1 MKSRVLLVAIVLI
14 LIISLFPVAAFAAA
28 PADVKVNVRNQTAGL
43 VQLSLTDADGNVS
56 FKTLEM
62 GTSSFEIT
70 EGIYTYYASTPC
82 GAMAGEWNL
91 NVNKTLYLGCRQ
103 GQPGASLQK
112 LINRRSFCNLG
123 YYEHFVDGSSRV
135 DNFYS
140 WTNQSDMILAE
151 ASWLNASPIT
161 TLEEA
166 VNLYNTARI
175 GVAEYSIGCYDNHT
189 NLVFIVP

>member
-14 LIISLFPVAAFAAA
+14 LIISLFPIAAFAAA

-91 NVNKTLYLGCRQ
+91 NVNKTLYLVCKEGKL
-103 GQPGASLQK
+103 GSTLQK
-112 LINRRSFCNLG
+112 MIKGAIICNLG
-123 YYEHFVDGSSRV
+123 YYETFPEGSGRV
-135 DNFYS
+135 DNFVS
-140 WTNQSDMILAE
+140 WTDQSALILAIVTDRWG
-151 ASWLNASPIT
+151 AVY

-166 VNLYNTARI
+166 VHGLNSLYY
-175 GVAEYSIGCYDNHT
+175 GQAEYTIGCWDHT
-189 NLVFIVP
+189 TYLNVLQY

>member
-1 MKSRVLLVAIVLI
+1 MRAKIIIIINLLLI
-14 LIISLFPVAAFAAA
+14 LSLFPVAAFAAA
-28 PADVKVNVRNQTAGL
+28 PADVKVNVRNQTSGV
-43 VQLSLTDADGNVS
+43 VQLSLTDANGNIS
-56 FKTLEM
+56 FKTLEP
-62 GTSSFEIT
+62 GTSTFVIT

-82 GAMAGEWNL
+82 GALAGEWNL

-135 DNFYS
+135 DNFVS

-151 ASWLNASPIT
+151 ASWLNGSPIT
-161 TLEEA
+161 TLEGA
-166 VNLYNTARI
+166 VNLYNTAHN
-175 GVAEYSIGCYDNHT
+175 GEAEYSIGCYDNHT
-189 NLVFIVP
+189 NVVWIGP